1 MLLHE
6 RVPRSTAFHAHP
18 AALPMTRAASDAV
31 APPIRIIGSPDTPVP
46 EVQLLSNGR
55 YHVLVTAAG
64 AGYSRWKDLAVT
76 RWEEDTTRDHWG
88 SFCYIRDSASG
99 AFWSNTSQPTR
110 QPSEAYEAVFT
121 EGRAEFHRRDRVE
134 GVLDR
139 DTHGDRGLA
148 RGRYRTAP
156 HPAHQSLRRAPRPG
170 GHELRRSCARPA
182 GRGCTASRLQQIVR
196 ADGNRAG
203 KAGRAVHAAPA
214 RPGRAA
220 RLARAPDVGVRRGNG
235 KCLL

>member
-1 MLLHE
+1 
-6 RVPRSTAFHAHP
+6 
-18 AALPMTRAASDAV
+18 MTRATSDAV

-76 RWEEDTTRDHWG
+76 RWEEDATRDHWG

-110 QPSEAYEAVFT
+110 QPSEGYEAVFT

-134 GVLDR
+134 GCLIE
-139 DTHGDRGLA
+139 T
-148 RGRYRTAP
+148 RTEIVVSP
-156 HPAHQSLRRAPRPG
+156 EDDI
-170 GHELRRSCARPA
+170 ELRRIRLINRSDERRVLEVTSYVEVALAPPA
-182 GRGCTASRLQQIVR
+182 ADALHPAFSKLFVQTEIVQ
-196 ADGNRAG
+196 A
-203 KAGRAVHAAPA
+203 KRAVLCTR
-214 RPGRAA
+214 RPRAQGEQPGW
-220 RLARAPDVGVRRGNG
+220 LVHLMSVSGVETGS
-235 KCLL
+235 CLL